1 MDLNEGPRGDHRVAD
16 AVPRSS
22 PSRSRAAPD
31 PDRSLHTELRLASSS
46 PVLWSLSRTP
56 MAIHVQT
63 QTLFLGGAEAT
74 EAFPEK
80 RQGQRPG
87 VEVEGPSGNRA
98 IFLRDV
104 SSLLDHV
111 IF

>member
-1 MDLNEGPRGDHRVAD
+1 MDLNEGHRGDHRVAD

-31 PDRSLHTELRLASSS
+31 PDRSLRPELHLASSS
-46 PVLWSLSRTP
+46 PVLWSLSPTP
-56 MAIHVQT
+56 WHCHVQT

-98 IFLRDV
+98 IFLRDI

>member
-1 MDLNEGPRGDHRVAD
+1 
-16 AVPRSS
+16 
-22 PSRSRAAPD
+22 
-31 PDRSLHTELRLASSS
+31 
-46 PVLWSLSRTP
+46 

-98 IFLRDV
+98 IFLRDI